1 MGRKSK
7 KGETVTPWCYYC
19 EQEFTNDNDLILH
32 QKARHFKCSECGK
45 KMATIVALKVHLS
58 DVRGAPRGGPQ
69 PCLPCARALR
79 TTCPSLTLPPHP
91 SSSHEPPPPGPQG
104 DAEEGAQCQGGQGGH
119 YSAGVGHGG
128 HTRRG
133 LGRG

>member
-58 DVRGAPRGGPQ
+58 DVRLARAPALRATFLFALTLLFITPVAPRR
-69 PCLPCARALR
+69 C
-79 TTCPSLTLPPHP
+79 
-91 SSSHEPPPPGPQG
+91 
-104 DAEEGAQCQGGQGGH
+104 
-119 YSAGVGHGG
+119 
-128 HTRRG
+128 TRR
-133 LGRG
+133 R

>member
-7 KGETVTPWCYYC
+7 KGETITPWCYYC

-58 DVRGAPRGGPQ
+58 DVRAGPAAP
-69 PCLPCARALR
+69 L
-79 TTCPSLTLPPHP
+79 PSLLPAPHALP
-91 SSSHEPPPPGPQG
+91 THVPPPPLSRPPR
-104 DAEEGAQCQGGQGGH
+104 C
-119 YSAGVGHGG
+119 
-128 HTRRG
+128 TRR
-133 LGRG
+133 R

>member
-7 KGETVTPWCYYC
+7 KGETITPWCYYC

-58 DVRGAPRGGPQ
+58 DVR
-69 PCLPCARALR
+69 
-79 TTCPSLTLPPHP
+79 CPSLPLPPGARAPLPSPPPPLPSPPRAPAPPHP
-91 SSSHEPPPPGPQG
+91 LSAGAQG
-104 DAEEGAQCQGGQGGH
+104 DPEKGAQ
-119 YSAGVGHGG
+119 
-128 HTRRG
+128 
-133 LGRG
+133 

>member
-7 KGETVTPWCYYC
+7 KGETITPWCYYC

-58 DVRGAPRGGPQ
+58 DVRMPAQALPARARPCP
-69 PCLPCARALR
+69 PCLL
-79 TTCPSLTLPPHP
+79 LTSTRPRPLERLPPL
-91 SSSHEPPPPGPQG
+91 
-104 DAEEGAQCQGGQGGH
+104 CRC
-119 YSAGVGHGG
+119 
-128 HTRRG
+128 TRRP
-133 LGRG
+133 